1 MVRIQLT
8 GELFRF
14 EGTPDLRNV
23 SGWVDWRQFATV
35 KDAAGTQLTME
46 EMEALP
52 GLCIRILCTPAGR
65 FLFLNLQ
72 IVIATVDSNCSI
84 ISIIKFLFLDE
95 QMNILFCHVHP
106 SCLQTLTEQVT
117 TRGISLSSFAIP
129 VFALV
134 KGKSSALKAPLFPLE
149 KPNLATGLS
158 VLPLLFTPGQA
169 QPFIPTLRDL
179 KNEVFALQR
188 TSPLPQHVTSPAR
201 VHKMCT
207 DGREWEEASQV
218 LELLWP
224 EPQMQIIQGKIYFHY
239 GWGLCQ
245 YKFRD
250 VQ

>member
-1 MVRIQLT
+1 
-8 GELFRF
+8 
-14 EGTPDLRNV
+14 
-23 SGWVDWRQFATV
+23 
-35 KDAAGTQLTME
+35 
-46 EMEALP
+46 
-52 GLCIRILCTPAGR
+52 
-65 FLFLNLQ
+65 
-72 IVIATVDSNCSI
+72 
-84 ISIIKFLFLDE
+84 
-95 QMNILFCHVHP
+95 MNIIFCHVHP
-106 SCLQTLTEQVT
+106 NCLQTLTEQVA

-129 VFALV
+129 VFSLV
-134 KGKSSALKAPLFPLE
+134 KGKSSAMKAPLFPLE

-188 TSPLPQHVTSPAR
+188 TSPLPQHVSSPAR

-224 EPQMQIIQGKIYFHY
+224 EPQMQIIQGEIYFHY

-245 YKFRD
+245 YTFRD